1 MPTQTRTQTLPISGA
16 TCQGCS
22 RTITTALESISGV
35 ESVVVDLPSQQVSVT
50 GNASRSTLQDALVQA
65 GYGAD
70 DDSHAPPAHG
80 HDKANEPNTTAAQ
93 SVQLSISG
101 ATCASCV
108 RTIESALR
116 NTPGVDSAD
125 MNFAD
130 RTAQVSGTAS
140 TSELIQAV
148 TDAGYGAEPLD
159 NSADQQEQQEARE
172 HAHYR
177 TLLRHM
183 GLGLGLGVPL
193 MAWGLLGGDMMV
205 RAGQSSQWIWLGLGL
220 ITLAVLATA
229 GRHFFVGAWKA
240 FLNHNANMD
249 TLIALGTG
257 AAWLYSMVV
266 VLMPGALPEAARH
279 VYFEA
284 SAMIIGL
291 INLGQALEVRAR
303 GKTSAAVKRLLDL
316 GAKTARVVRDGEE
329 RDIPVEQ
336 VQNGDT
342 LRVRPGEKIAVDGTV
357 KEGES
362 RIDESMLTGEPMP
375 VNKAEG
381 DKVSAG
387 TLNEGGTL
395 LYTATAVGKDT
406 ALSQIVAL
414 VKKAQGSKPPIGR
427 LADQVSAI
435 FVPTIM
441 LIAIAAALVWF
452 NVGPEPRLT
461 HMLISATTVL
471 IIACPC
477 ALGLA
482 TPMSVMVGVGKAAEY
497 GILIRQGEALQTS
510 SQLDTIVLDKTGTI
524 TEGKPAVTEILCG
537 EGEQEDTILALAAS
551 LETGSEHP
559 LAHAIVQAA
568 QEREL
573 TLLETT
579 GFNAYN
585 GKGVSAQHDGQTLR
599 LGNRRW
605 LENEGVKINLDSD
618 SLTAKGATPLFL
630 AREQT
635 LLGIIGVA
643 DRIKDDSK
651 AAIARLKEQGLKV
664 IMITGD
670 IAASAHAIAEQ
681 AGVDEV
687 MAEVLP
693 EDKAKK
699 VAALQKE
706 GRTVAMVGDG
716 INDAPALAQADVG
729 FAIGTGTDVAIESAA
744 ITLMGGSL
752 HGVPDAMAIS
762 SATVRNIK
770 QNLFGAFVYNS
781 LGVPVAAGILYPLTG
796 NLLSPVIAGA
806 AMSLSSVTVV
816 TNANRLRFFKPKHG
830 NVKPNKESNA

>member
-1 MPTQTRTQTLPISGA
+1 MSTQARTQTLPIRGA
-16 TCQGCS
+16 TCKGCS
-22 RTITTALESISGV
+22 RTITAALEALTGV
-35 ESVVVDLPSQQVSVT
+35 ERVTVDLESQQVSVT
-50 GNASRSTLQDALVQA
+50 GTASHSALQEALVQA
-65 GYGAD
+65 GYGVNPDDAHHEHNNPAD
-70 DDSHAPPAHG
+70 
-80 HDKANEPNTTAAQ
+80 HDNTASKPIAQEPQ
-93 SVQLSISG
+93 SIQLNISG

-116 NTPGVDSAD
+116 DTPGVDSAD

-130 RTAQVSGTAS
+130 RTAQVSGSASTAS
-140 TSELIQAV
+140 LIKAV
-148 TDAGYGAEPLD
+148 EDAGYGA
-159 NSADQQEQQEARE
+159 SEARE
-172 HAHYR
+172 EDNGEQEAKERAHYHQ
-177 TLLRHM
+177 LLRHM

-205 RAGQSSQWIWLGLGL
+205 RPGETSQWVWLGIGVA
-220 ITLAVLATA
+220 TLAVLATA

-240 FLNHNANMD
+240 FRNHNANMD

-266 VLMPGALPEAARH
+266 VLLPGALPEAARH

-316 GAKTARVVRDGEE
+316 GAKTARVIRDGEE
-329 RDIPVEQ
+329 QDIPVEQ
-336 VQNGDT
+336 VQAGDQ

-357 KEGES
+357 EEGES

-375 VNKAEG
+375 VNKAPG

-387 TLNEGGTL
+387 TLNEAGTL

-406 ALSQIVAL
+406 ALSHIVAL

-510 SQLDTIVLDKTGTI
+510 SQLDTVVLDKTGTI
-524 TEGKPAVTEILCG
+524 TEGKPAVTDIVCN
-537 EGEQEDTILALAAS
+537 EGQQEDTVLTLAAS
-551 LETGSEHP
+551 VESGSEHP
-559 LAHAIVQAA
+559 LATAILNESKQ
-568 QEREL
+568 REL
-573 TLLETT
+573 SLDSASEFQAL
-579 GFNAYN
+579 N
-585 GKGVSAQHDGQTLR
+585 GKGVTATIQGKTYR

-605 LENEGVKINLDSD
+605 LESEGVNINLDST
-618 SLTAKGATPLFL
+618 SLTDKGVTPLFL
-630 AREQT
+630 SEANT

-651 AAIARLKEQGLKV
+651 SAIARLKDQGLKV

-670 IAASAHAIAEQ
+670 IAASANAIAEQ

-699 VAALQKE
+699 IQALQSE

-816 TNANRLRFFKPKHG
+816 TNANRLRFFKPKHHQG
-830 NVKPNKESNA
+830 TSA

>member
-1 MPTQTRTQTLPISGA
+1 MSTQARTQTLPIRGA
-16 TCQGCS
+16 TCKGCS
-22 RTITTALESISGV
+22 RTITAALEALTGV
-35 ESVVVDLPSQQVSVT
+35 ERVTVDLESQQVSVT
-50 GNASRSTLQDALVQA
+50 GTASHSALQEALVQA
-65 GYGAD
+65 GYGVNPDDAHHEHNNPAD
-70 DDSHAPPAHG
+70 
-80 HDKANEPNTTAAQ
+80 HDNTASKPIAQEPQ
-93 SVQLSISG
+93 SIQLNISG

-116 NTPGVDSAD
+116 DTPGVDSAD

-130 RTAQVSGTAS
+130 RTAQVSGSASTAS
-140 TSELIQAV
+140 LIKAV
-148 TDAGYGAEPLD
+148 EDAGYGA
-159 NSADQQEQQEARE
+159 SEARE
-172 HAHYR
+172 EDNGEQEAKERAHYHQ
-177 TLLRHM
+177 LLRHM

-205 RAGQSSQWIWLGLGL
+205 RPGETSQWVWLGIGVA
-220 ITLAVLATA
+220 TLAVLATA

-240 FLNHNANMD
+240 FRNHNANMD

-266 VLMPGALPEAARH
+266 VLLPGALPEAARH

-316 GAKTARVVRDGEE
+316 GAKTARVIRDGEE
-329 RDIPVEQ
+329 QDIPVEQ
-336 VQNGDT
+336 VQAGDQ

-357 KEGES
+357 EEGES

-375 VNKAEG
+375 VNKAPG

-387 TLNEGGTL
+387 TLNEAGTL

-406 ALSQIVAL
+406 ALSHIVAL

-510 SQLDTIVLDKTGTI
+510 SQLDTVVLDKTGTI
-524 TEGKPAVTEILCG
+524 TEGKPAVTDTVCN
-537 EGEQEDTILALAAS
+537 EGQQEDTVLTLAAS
-551 LETGSEHP
+551 VESGSEHP
-559 LAHAIVQAA
+559 LATAILNESKQ
-568 QEREL
+568 REL
-573 TLLETT
+573 SLDSASEFQAL
-579 GFNAYN
+579 N
-585 GKGVSAQHDGQTLR
+585 GKGVTATIQGKTYR

-605 LENEGVKINLDSD
+605 LESEGVNINLDST
-618 SLTAKGATPLFL
+618 SLTDKGVTPLFL
-630 AREQT
+630 SEANT

-651 AAIARLKEQGLKV
+651 AAIARLKDQGLKV

-670 IAASAHAIAEQ
+670 IAASANAIAEQ

-699 VAALQKE
+699 IQALQSE

-816 TNANRLRFFKPKHG
+816 TNANRLRFFKPKHHQG
-830 NVKPNKESNA
+830 TSA